1 MWVLRVPPIIVFRN
15 DINIIIIIIFPCWH
29 YYCVAVWKWKEMSG
43 ILDNGEAVEMGQRY
57 QISTFV
63 LCYACWI
70 QFHRAREWIS
80 FMRCWHSHRSGIS
93 PSPSGH
99 MILDIEDSFF
109 CWVLCDAAQ
118 HIPRAVEL
126 MPFTFCVS
134 QVKRKDV
141 TAECVAFAQ
150 FSDGVEVFSEA
161 FIRNFPWLPPG
172 IELKRRQ

>member
-1 MWVLRVPPIIVFRN
+1 MHWRRRGHVS
-15 DINIIIIIIFPCWH
+15 
-29 YYCVAVWKWKEMSG
+29 VACTA
-43 ILDNGEAVEMGQRY
+43 DNRISQRY
-57 QISTFV
+57 QHHHHHYIPLLTLL
-63 LCYACWI
+63 LCRCVKMKRNVWHFQTMGRQWKWANAIRFLPSSYAMRAGFNFI
-70 QFHRAREWIS
+70 AREWIS

-161 FIRNFPWLPPG
+161 FMRNFP
-172 IELKRRQ
+172 